1 MADNTTID
9 QIRARRIDDADSSIG
24 SGFLWPTEIDSDGTI
39 KTSSGLDHV
48 VSCIKRIIYYKHGD
62 MVGMWSFGGGLGG
75 KLFTVSSGSLS
86 SEIKEEITNAL
97 NRYEPRISDF
107 RITVASKDSD
117 KTTLVVVLQYRV
129 NTTGEYSSL
138 VFPIPKE

>member
-1 MADNTTID
+1 MADKTTID
-9 QIRARRIDDADSSIG
+9 QIRARRIEDADSSIG

-39 KTSSGLDHV
+39 KTSSGLDHI

-62 MVGMWSFGGGLGG
+62 MVGMWTFGGGLGG
-75 KLFTVSSGSLS
+75 RLFSVSSGSLS
-86 SEIKEEITNAL
+86 AEIKEDITNAL
-97 NRYEPRISDF
+97 TKYEPRVSDF
-107 RITVASKDSD
+107 RIVVANKEDD
-117 KTTLVVVLQYRV
+117 LKTLVVVLQYRV